1 MKPIDDEKLLGEFML
16 TWEIGQICK
25 GERPPLPNTPAVA
38 TANSRQDVID
48 TLKVLYKMY
57 GFIDRDLINKCGD
70 VKRPVANRFMKVWQ
84 DIGDEIENT
93 SSL

>member
-1 MKPIDDEKLLGEFML
+1 LKPIDDEKLLGEFML

>member
-1 MKPIDDEKLLGEFML
+1 MKPIDDEELLGEIML

-25 GERPPLPNTPAVA
+25 GERPPLPNTPALA

-57 GFIDRDLINKCGD
+57 GFINRGLLNKCGD